1 MTTDAPAV
9 TGLSVADHARA
20 MELRGEL
27 VDTFYGDGA
36 AGGRLVDGIG
46 GLNSEKGHF
55 CLLQN
60 QQDKSVLR
68 VRVIDAPG
76 YFNRIA
82 PKKRHPVFEYHGET
96 GVMLMGENGQPL
108 IKEYKI
114 LDEGGYQLWKQ
125 YVVSS
130 GEGGDGN
137 GVAPIASVSEPAIG
151 QQGTQRKKR
160 RRKRHRK
167 QRVA

>member
-9 TGLSVADHARA
+9 TGLSVSDVAQA
-20 MELRGEL
+20 MVQRGEL
-27 VDTFYGDGA
+27 VDAFYGDGA

-46 GLNSEKGHF
+46 GVNSELGHF

-60 QQDKSVLR
+60 QQDKAILR

-76 YFNRIA
+76 YTTRIA
-82 PKKRHPVFEYHGET
+82 PRKRQPVFEYHPES

-108 IKEYKI
+108 IKEYKV